1 MLSFLA
7 AACFALQGGVTAAV
21 PPPAP
26 PPAAGPSALSGP
38 IAVLPVENLSGI
50 EAPLDPVQAALR
62 IALQDRGFELLSDEP
77 LAEFMRRQRLRY
89 VGGLSAEMGEALR
102 TETGATSVLITS
114 IDLYQQADPPRFAL
128 TARLVTAGGEP
139 RIVWMDSAAASGDEK
154 PGVLALGVIDDVMVL
169 ENRIVGRLGDSL
181 ASTLSQ
187 EATQAPTE
195 DLSSGPRRFRP
206 RTLYR
211 AGPADLLAPLPAAS
225 PHTSPDRVRI
235 AVLPFANDSTTRNA
249 GDLLTLQMVRHARTA
264 PGVEVIEPGVV
275 REALLR
281 AHLIQEEG
289 LSLPQ
294 ADLVRLLLE
303 ADQVLFGEVTV
314 YVEAWAGS
322 PEPEV
327 DFSARALSTRTRQV
341 ACAAI
346 SHGRG
351 DDGAWFFGLRRVP
364 TAHELASLLTRGFV
378 EGCLVPGEEER
389 R

>member
-1 MLSFLA
+1 
-7 AACFALQGGVTAAV
+7 
-21 PPPAP
+21 
-26 PPAAGPSALSGP
+26 
-38 IAVLPVENLSGI
+38 
-50 EAPLDPVQAALR
+50 
-62 IALQDRGFELLSDEP
+62 
-77 LAEFMRRQRLRY
+77 
-89 VGGLSAEMGEALR
+89 
-102 TETGATSVLITS
+102 
-114 IDLYQQADPPRFAL
+114 
-128 TARLVTAGGEP
+128 
-139 RIVWMDSAAASGDEK
+139 MDSAAASGDEK
-154 PGVLALGVIDDVMVL
+154 PGFLGLGLIDDVMVL
-169 ENRIVGRLGDSL
+169 ENRIVGRLADSL
-181 ASTLSQ
+181 ASALSQ
-187 EATQAPTE
+187 EAPPAATE
-195 DLSSGPRRFRP
+195 EGSSGPRRFRP

-211 AGPADLLAPLPAAS
+211 AGPGDLLAPLPAA
-225 PHTSPDRVRI
+225 PATEAENGPPAPSPDRVRI
-235 AVLPFANDSTTRNA
+235 AVLPFANDSTTKNA
-249 GDLLTLQMVRHARTA
+249 GDLLTLQMVRHAWTS

-275 REALLR
+275 RDALLR

-378 EGCLVPGEEER
+378 DGCLVPGEEAR

>member
-1 MLSFLA
+1 
-7 AACFALQGGVTAAV
+7 
-21 PPPAP
+21 
-26 PPAAGPSALSGP
+26 
-38 IAVLPVENLSGI
+38 VLPVENLSGI

-102 TETGATSVLITS
+102 TETGATLVLITS